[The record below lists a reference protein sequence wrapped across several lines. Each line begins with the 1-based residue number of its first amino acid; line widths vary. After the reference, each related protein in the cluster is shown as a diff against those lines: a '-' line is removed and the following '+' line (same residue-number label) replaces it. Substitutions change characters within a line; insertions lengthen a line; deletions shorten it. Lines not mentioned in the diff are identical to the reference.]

1 MHIHQTTIQSKC
13 IKFFILDETNP
24 DKNKPEIARIY
35 LYLLTN
41 DLHQEPFGFIEDL
54 FVQESHR
61 GQGLGTQLLTKVIA
75 EAKAQ
80 NCYKLICTSRH
91 SREEVHKMYEKHG
104 FKNYGLE
111 FRMDLKNE

>member
-1 MHIHQTTIQSKC
+1 MQIHQKPIQTNS
-13 IKFFILDETNP
+13 IKYSITDPQNTN
-24 DKNKPEIARIY
+24 KEIAHVY

-54 FVQESHR
+54 YVEESHR
-61 GQGLGTQLLTKVIA
+61 GQGLGTQLINHVIQQ
-75 EAKAQ
+75 AKAH

-91 SREEVHKMYEKHG
+91 ARDQIHKMYEKHG

-111 FRMDLKNE
+111 FRMDFKNE